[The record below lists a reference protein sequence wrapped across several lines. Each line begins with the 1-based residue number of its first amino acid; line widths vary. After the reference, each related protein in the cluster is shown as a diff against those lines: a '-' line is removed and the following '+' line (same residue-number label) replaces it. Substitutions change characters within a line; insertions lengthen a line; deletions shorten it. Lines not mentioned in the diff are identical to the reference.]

1 MCGVS
6 QSLRFGPHPPD
17 LQPPRDASP
26 KDGYARFERRDFQI
40 VRARVAG
47 EWKLGV
53 LREWRRG
60 KHGWAVR
67 IEFPDR
73 RSPSRSIDVWFQFEP
88 TSIDPLAV
96 DPETGIVLL
105 LPPRLRGRA
114 S

>member
-1 MCGVS
+1 VCGVS

-17 LQPPRDASP
+17 LQPPRDAAP
-26 KDGYARFERRDFQI
+26 KDGYARFERRDFEI

-67 IEFPDR
+67 IEFPDQ
-73 RSPSRSIDVWFQFEP
+73 RSPSRSMDMWFHFEP
-88 TSIDPLAV
+88 TSIDPVAV

-105 LPPRLRGRA
+105 LPPRLRGRRA
-114 S
+114 